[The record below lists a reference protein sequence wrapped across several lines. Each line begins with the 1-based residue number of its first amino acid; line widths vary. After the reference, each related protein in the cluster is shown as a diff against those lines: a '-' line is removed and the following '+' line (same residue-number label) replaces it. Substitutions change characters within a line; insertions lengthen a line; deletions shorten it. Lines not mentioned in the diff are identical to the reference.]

1 MPGRRGPAD
10 WVSEADEEKLLA
22 DLESYVCTM
31 RTKGLL
37 LWQFGQYDTEVTKL
51 SMEKRAPAI
60 SALLDNA
67 AKWSAVPPNIFSF
80 TFTPPST
87 ESGSTLLGNFFLL
100 TSNPVGGVGDLSI
113 PE

>member
-22 DLESYVCTM
+22 DLESYVCAM

-37 LWQFGQYDTEVTKL
+37 LWSFGQYDKEMTKL

-67 AKWSAVPPNIFSF
+67 DLFKVILRYSR
-80 TFTPPST
+80 
-87 ESGSTLLGNFFLL
+87 SG
-100 TSNPVGGVGDLSI
+100 
-113 PE
+113 

>member
-22 DLESYVCTM
+22 DLESYVCAM

-37 LWQFGQYDTEVTKL
+37 LWYFGQYGTEVTKL

-67 AKWSAVPPNIFSF
+67 DLFKVILKYSPFRANVRQVLRQSDQENHHRQ
-80 TFTPPST
+80 
-87 ESGSTLLGNFFLL
+87 SGGQDETVSR
-100 TSNPVGGVGDLSI
+100 
-113 PE
+113 